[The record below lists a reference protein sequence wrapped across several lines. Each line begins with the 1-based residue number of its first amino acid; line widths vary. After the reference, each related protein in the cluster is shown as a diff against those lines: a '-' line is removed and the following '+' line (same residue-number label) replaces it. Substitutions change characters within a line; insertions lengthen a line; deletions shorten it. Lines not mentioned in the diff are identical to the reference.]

1 MLKVCCSCES
11 GDSCTGWTFSRLEF
25 MQLAF
30 FLEISMA
37 TFAKYFGA
45 AFAVFVGT
53 TGVAFAAGSL
63 PEPTS
68 LALVGL
74 AVAGL
79 VAFSIKG
86 KK

>member
-1 MLKVCCSCES
+1 
-11 GDSCTGWTFSRLEF
+11 
-25 MQLAF
+25 
-30 FLEISMA
+30 MA

-74 AVAGL
+74 AVAGV
-79 VAFSIKG
+79 VAFSIKR